1 MGWSPQETS
10 EAAQYFISGLV
21 VSRLLLASSGMNT
34 IAHSFFY
41 ESGDE
46 VHLAAVKLIGEI
58 KDSPSSLAKCQP
70 VYTKVQPAI
79 CSLHS
84 PYRHMEIGQ
93 QKAIKKLYSL
103 PGSIKKKHT
112 RSWV

>member
-1 MGWSPQETS
+1 M
-10 EAAQYFISGLV
+10 
-21 VSRLLLASSGMNT
+21 
-34 IAHSFFY
+34 
-41 ESGDE
+41 
-46 VHLAAVKLIGEI
+46 HLAAVKLIGEI

-103 PGSIKKKHT
+103 PGSIKKEAYKKLGLVIICFSHNLALKT
-112 RSWV
+112 T